1 MARAKNKKR
10 RRNIRK
16 NVALNEKAYVNKQV
30 LTGHLIM
37 NSAILIAYFVES
49 LKGARDW
56 DYFLIVAF
64 LTVGSILGERAV
76 LKRKPDSDKMR
87 YLMAGCFGVLYVFVL
102 FTTDNILPFAYAIPM
117 FFLVTWYSDL
127 RFCML
132 FGILTNIL
140 NVLSIAIHAS
150 IHGYSEDQLPD
161 LEIRI
166 ILFLVLTV
174 FLWINTVTMRRVNE
188 AKLDNV
194 KKQKDELNRLLQEV
208 LRIASTITT
217 NVENVS
223 KKLDVL
229 GESVLSIGV
238 AMGEVNTGS
247 AETAD
252 SIQEQMKQT
261 EKIQNYIDRVKDASV
276 SIEENMERTANLV
289 EEGQKKMTALADQ
302 MEASIRTNE
311 AVLHQMDELNTYTQK
326 MNLIIETI
334 TNVANNTGMLALN
347 AGIEAAR
354 AGEAGKGFA
363 VVADEIA
370 RLSEQTKNATINIAQ
385 LIGNVNKELKDVSKA
400 VSTATQNNEENV
412 ASTLAVRKRFDG
424 IAEQTVNI
432 NDQIRDLT
440 QAIDSLGAA
449 NGEIVEK
456 IQTISA
462 ITEQVSAHASET
474 YDACEENGRM
484 VEQVE
489 GLMRNLKDNAQRLE
503 AQKK

>member
-1 MARAKNKKR
+1 MAGAKYKKR
-10 RRNIRK
+10 RKRARQPL
-16 NVALNEKAYVNKQV
+16 ALNEKAYINKQA
-30 LTGHLIM
+30 LTGHVIM
-37 NSAILIAYFVES
+37 NAVILIAYFVEFIIGT
-49 LKGARDW
+49 KGW
-56 DYFLIVAF
+56 DYLLIMAF
-64 LTVGSILGERAV
+64 LTICPLLGERAV
-76 LKRKPDSDKMR
+76 LRRKPDSDKMK

-102 FTTDNILPFAYAIPM
+102 FTTKSMLPFVYAVPM
-117 FFLVTWYSDL
+117 LFLVTLFSNL
-127 RFCML
+127 RFCL
-132 FGILTNIL
+132 LVGITANVL
-140 NVLSIAIHAS
+140 NVLSIVMNVS
-150 IHGYSEDQLPD
+150 IHGYAEEQVPD

-166 ILFLVLTV
+166 LLLLVLTV
-174 FLWINTVTMRRVNE
+174 YLGISTVTMQRVNK

-194 KKQKDELNRLLQEV
+194 NRQKDELNRLLQEV
-208 LRIASTITT
+208 LRVAATITS

-229 GESVLSIGV
+229 DESVLSIGV

-261 EKIQNYIDRVKDASV
+261 EKIQNYIDKVRDASV

-289 EEGQKKMTALADQ
+289 EEGQKNMTALADQ

-311 AVLHQMDELNTYTQK
+311 AVLHQMDELNAYTKK

-400 VSTATQNNEENV
+400 MSTATHKNEENV
-412 ASTLAVRKRFDG
+412 ASTLAVRERFDG

-432 NDQIRDLT
+432 NEQIRDLT
-440 QAIDSLGAA
+440 MAIDSLGVA

-489 GLMRNLKDNAQRLE
+489 DLMRNLKENAQRLE